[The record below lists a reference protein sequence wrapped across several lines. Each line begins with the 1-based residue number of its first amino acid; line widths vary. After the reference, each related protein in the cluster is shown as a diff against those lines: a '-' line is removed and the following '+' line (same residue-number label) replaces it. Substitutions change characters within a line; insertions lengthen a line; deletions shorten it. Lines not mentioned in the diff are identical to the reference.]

1 MGPVRK
7 KAVSRPPIGSV
18 PVKHSVSELIT
29 TLERMKK
36 WDNILDQNIGS
47 VPVKHSVWELI
58 TTLERKKK
66 WDNIGA
72 FRAHIAILDL
82 Y

>member
-1 MGPVRK
+1 MYEMKIKSLRLRLGRVRK

-18 PVKHSVSELIT
+18 PVKHLVS
-29 TLERMKK
+29 
-36 WDNILDQNIGS
+36 
-47 VPVKHSVWELI
+47 ELI

-72 FRAHIAILDL
+72 FSAHIAILDL

>member
-1 MGPVRK
+1 LGAVRK
-7 KAVSRPPIGSV
+7 NAVSRPP
-18 PVKHSVSELIT
+18 
-29 TLERMKK
+29 
-36 WDNILDQNIGS
+36 IGS

-66 WDNIGA
+66 WDNIGNEE
-72 FRAHIAILDL
+72 ILKK